1 MKKSRLL
8 KAITAAA
15 LFAIYA
21 AYIFTQALKLPLT
34 DVSAERVL
42 YASRILS
49 GEASLLSWRYGIIDL
64 PVNLLFVKLLGVGT
78 YAAVCASAVMYL
90 LLFAGGLLILRLNGI
105 LSPMTALIWL
115 TLAGMPDT
123 GMFAALTRSAGPCL
137 CLLWLVHFI
146 AGKNIRGVIPTLIV
160 GVLSTGNYPPVINA
174 AGNDPLGAVR
184 ALQAVFRA
192 DFSNQPLFRFET
204 GRYFLMTLV
213 LLLTVCVTL
222 YRLFRGGWTLS
233 RVCAF
238 GIALTFVFCC
248 LPIGGDAEVKPELC
262 AWIPFAAGLMLAY
275 EYVHSGI
282 GEARCS
288 NGRVP
293 VRVLICLFCCVTVFF
308 GMSTVVRSRPA
319 SEWDLTAAE
328 IADNGW
334 TAGLCEEEH
343 IAVMTVACKGNV
355 RFTADASDPDV
366 QFEVNN
372 WQIVNPSSE

>member
-8 KAITAAA
+8 KIITAAA

-42 YASRILS
+42 CASRILS
-49 GEASLLSWRYGIIDL
+49 GESSLLSWRCGIIDL

-90 LLFAGGLLILRLNGI
+90 LLFASGLLILRLNGI

-123 GMFAALTRSAGPCL
+123 GMFAGLTRSAGPCL

-160 GVLSTGNYPPVINA
+160 GVLSAGNYPPVINA
-174 AGNDPLGAVR
+174 AGHDPLGAVR

-222 YRLFRGGWTLS
+222 YRL
-233 RVCAF
+233 
-238 GIALTFVFCC
+238 
-248 LPIGGDAEVKPELC
+248 
-262 AWIPFAAGLMLAY
+262 
-275 EYVHSGI
+275 
-282 GEARCS
+282 
-288 NGRVP
+288 
-293 VRVLICLFCCVTVFF
+293 
-308 GMSTVVRSRPA
+308 
-319 SEWDLTAAE
+319 
-328 IADNGW
+328 
-334 TAGLCEEEH
+334 
-343 IAVMTVACKGNV
+343 
-355 RFTADASDPDV
+355 
-366 QFEVNN
+366 
-372 WQIVNPSSE
+372 